1 MKLRNV
7 VIASLIAMSSIAVV
21 GKTWADHRG
30 GESWGQGW
38 SEEGKSFGKGR
49 GCDKGKRGHRG
60 MRDRD
65 GMGMMKGGR
74 FAQQDLKLDA
84 AKVKT
89 LMEAK
94 LIMRADESLT
104 LGDIKAGEKKT
115 FIVDLNNAEGS
126 LVKQVT
132 LSSVTG
138 RSVDGKRVFDKRPS
152 KNTDRQL
159 TAEQVKTLMSARLI
173 RRGNERLKVGTVTA
187 GENDTYTVEIM
198 TVDDSLVKNL
208 TMSAKTGRPVFK

>member
-7 VIASLIAMSSIAVV
+7 VIASLIAVSSVATV

-30 GESWGQGW
+30 SGEYWGGHGW
-38 SEEGKSFGKGR
+38 SEEGKGR
-49 GCDKGKRGHRG
+49 DCGKGKRGHHG
-60 MRDRD
+60 MRGHDS
-65 GMGMMKGGR
+65 MGMMKGGR
-74 FAQQDLKLDA
+74 FTQQDLKLDA

-94 LIMRADESLT
+94 LIMRADENLK

-115 FIVDLNNAEGS
+115 FIVDINNAEGS

-132 LSSVTG
+132 ISSATG
-138 RSVDGKRVFDKRPS
+138 RPVDDSKRIFDKRPA

-173 RRGNERLKVGTVTA
+173 RRGNERLKVGAVTA

-198 TVDDSLVKNL
+198 TIDDSLVKNL
-208 TMSAKTGRPVFK
+208 TISTKTGRPVFN